1 MFRRMCK
8 QCFNRREKEEGR
20 CNMILPACLYGPDML
35 FGIEFFYPH
44 VPDGLF
50 IKDCFSGWLI
60 AFWLR
65 TMKEDDCAVTI
76 NPAILPFE

>member
-1 MFRRMCK
+1 
-8 QCFNRREKEEGR
+8 
-20 CNMILPACLYGPDML
+20 ML
-35 FGIEFFYPH
+35 LAIESFYPH